1 MTERERI
8 EREIILDILAESSKW
23 RISEDDQSDCIRLE
37 VMDRA
42 RRLLLGTET
51 VDANGYAQS
60 EPDNLPAEEEPLTGS
75 DFQALEAAKLNGYLL
90 NNGHLPDP
98 EKAAK
103 AVSDW
108 KAKRVNAKERWKHGR
123 VRVTIDGRPVWKL
136 ESDCHKEI
144 IPGFEKKWH
153 WVWNGPQDKKAQ
165 EEEAMWAEHE
175 QGNKEN

>member
-60 EPDNLPAEEEPLTGS
+60 KPNNLPAEDEALTNE
-75 DFQALEAAKLNGYLL
+75 DFKALEAARLNE
-90 NNGHLPDP
+90 HLASP
-98 EKAAK
+98 EKVDDARKQWESSKVRCSENGRLVWHPRSECQKVPRDNSKGGPA
-103 AVSDW
+103 W
-108 KAKRVNAKERWKHGR
+108 KWQ
-123 VRVTIDGRPVWKL
+123 WM
-136 ESDCHKEI
+136 
-144 IPGFEKKWH
+144 
-153 WVWNGPQDKKAQ
+153 GPKDKKAQ
-165 EEEAMWAEHE
+165 EDEMWAEHE
-175 QGNKEN
+175 AGNAE